1 LIRHAKSTDAA
12 RGCPALLNGEE
23 AAIGGT
29 AQHPLN
35 IVRTIEYYHRA
46 LAGVCDSTAVIST
59 SAAITLVSKRIGRP
73 PLVVFQ
79 ITPWARTLIRTSRP
93 SELSGLLTTH
103 EDAAARGLIER
114 QPLPTALRVPGQII
128 FT

>member
-12 RGCPALLNGEE
+12 HGCPALLNSEE

-46 LAGVCDSTAVIST
+46 LAGVCDGTAVIST
-59 SAAITLVSKRIGRP
+59 SAAITLVSKRIGRR
-73 PLVVFQ
+73 PL

-103 EDAAARGLIER
+103 EDAAARYIDGLRRSYGDDLNLAER
-114 QPLPTALRVPGQII
+114 P
-128 FT
+128 